1 MKTITLSDFTQQDSE
16 FLADLIDTY
25 LKDQDIEAESF
36 AFNIEVDYEEMGGS
50 KEIKLSLS
58 DNLNVKAVVG
68 GG

>member
-25 LKDQDIEAESF
+25 LRDQDIEAESF
-36 AFNIEVDYEEMGGS
+36 AFNIEVDYEEMGGN